1 MQRVLSRFSS
11 RLSRRATIGVVM
23 VSMLVTATFVTLHF
37 AAPAHAASAI
47 SIDGK
52 VKYQEIDGFGGSD
65 AFLTSSLI
73 RGTQGSTLTP
83 AQTQAILDDLFST
96 KTGAGFSIVRNE
108 IGALTTG
115 ASGDNVPSIE
125 PNAPSGPNATPTYV
139 FNPNDPHADGD
150 QLWFSQ
156 SAQQYG
162 VRQFYADAWSA
173 PEFMKT
179 NSALIGGGFLCGEAG
194 SGATPCASGDWRQA
208 YANYLTQ
215 YARFYHEAGVNLSYI
230 DYINESDFTAPYV
243 SMNFDA
249 TTAAQ
254 GQRGTLDPST
264 PQNIDFIKNYLGP
277 TLKKSGLP
285 TKAAC
290 CDATSFAHS
299 STFMNGI
306 LADPQASEN
315 LGLVTSHAYYT
326 APNGLVSTPI
336 VTDGQPVW
344 ETETATFDKFDPAW
358 DDGSDASGFQW
369 ANNLWSALTQA
380 NVNAFLYW
388 WFAEN
393 NSSNSDNEG
402 LINVNGNT
410 YTVSARLWSFA
421 NYSRFIRPGATRIG
435 AISNDATL
443 ETSAF
448 RNRDGSTTVVVL
460 NTGTSDTST
469 TFALSHAGGDV
480 AIPYLTNGTN
490 DTARQ
495 AALHLHHGTFS
506 ATIPARSLV
515 TYVIPG

>member
-1 MQRVLSRFSS
+1 MQHILSHFSS
-11 RLSRRATIGVVM
+11 RLTRRATIGVVM
-23 VSMLVTATFVTLHF
+23 VATLVTATFVTLHF
-37 AAPAHAASAI
+37 AAPAHAASAV

-52 VKYQEIDGFGGSD
+52 VHYQEIDGFGGAD

-73 RGTQGSTLTP
+73 HGSSGLTP
-83 AQTQAILDDLFST
+83 AQTQAILDDLFSRQ
-96 KTGAGFSIVRNE
+96 TGAGFSIVRNE

-115 ASGDNVPSIE
+115 ATGDNVPSIE

-139 FNPNDPHADGD
+139 FNPKDPHADGD

-156 SAQQYG
+156 SAQKYG
-162 VRQFYADAWSA
+162 VRQFIGDAWSA
-173 PEFMKT
+173 PEFRKT
-179 NSALIGGGFLCGEAG
+179 NGSLVGGGFLCGETG

-215 YARFYHEAGVNLSYI
+215 YARFYHEAGINLNYI
-230 DYINESDFTAPYV
+230 DYVNEPDFTAGYV
-243 SMNFDA
+243 SMNFDV
-249 TTAAQ
+249 TTASSLYN
-254 GQRGTLDPST
+254 RGTIDPAM

-277 TLKKSGLP
+277 TLRKSGLP
-285 TKAAC
+285 TKVAC
-290 CDATSFAHS
+290 CDATAFAQTN
-299 STFMNGI
+299 TFMNGI
-306 LADPQASEN
+306 LADPQASAN

-336 VTDGQPVW
+336 TTDGQHVW
-344 ETETATFDKFDPAW
+344 ETETSTFDAFDAAW

-393 NSSNSDNEG
+393 NASNSDNEG
-402 LINVNGNT
+402 LINVNGST
-410 YTVSARLWSFA
+410 YTVSARLWAFA
-421 NYSRFIRPGATRIG
+421 NYSRFIRPGAVRIG
-435 AISNDATL
+435 DITNDATL

-448 RNRDGSTTVVVL
+448 RNRDGSTVVVVL

-480 AIPYLTNGTN
+480 AVPYLTNGTN
-490 DTARQ
+490 NTARQ
-495 AALHLHHGTFS
+495 TALRVHHGTFS

-515 TYVIPG
+515 TYVIGGE